1 MIHWISP
8 NPIGVYTLIRREI
21 NRTFR
26 VAIQTLVSPL
36 MSATLFIIVFGHVV
50 GSRIE
55 TIGGV
60 SYLHF
65 VFPGILAMNVLTSA
79 FSHASS
85 AVYFARFIKSIQE
98 ILVAPLS
105 YMEMIAGYVLSAI
118 VRGLMVGALILL
130 VGIALG
136 AVSMFSIMLFFV
148 YLVAICAL
156 FALLGIITG
165 LASKNF
171 EQLNILSTFVIM
183 PFSFLGGM
191 FYTLDMLPRTAQIVT
206 LFNPFFYMIDGIRYS
221 MTGIHSASLAVGGV
235 VIGGIVIALFTLVWY
250 LFKSGWRIRE

>member
-1 MIHWISP
+1 MTWISP
-8 NPIGVYTLIRREI
+8 NPIGVYTLIRREVE
-21 NRTFR
+21 RTFR
-26 VAIQTLVSPL
+26 VVIQTLFSPL
-36 MSATLFIIVFGHVV
+36 VSATLFIVVFGHVV

-55 TIGGV
+55 SIGGV

-105 YMEMIAGYVLSAI
+105 YMEMVAGYVISAVI
-118 VRGLMVGALILL
+118 RGVLVGGCILL
-130 VGIALG
+130 VGTLLG
-136 AVSMFSIMLFFV
+136 AVSMFSIVLFFV
-148 YLVAICAL
+148 YLIAICAL

-191 FYTLDMLPRTAQIVT
+191 FYTLNMLPPFAQKIT
-206 LFNPFFYMIDGIRYS
+206 LFNPFFYMIDGIRYN
-221 MTGIHSASLAVGGV
+221 MTGIHSAPIALGAF
-235 VIGGIVIALFTLVWY
+235 VIGTILVVLFITVWY
-250 LFKSGWRIRE
+250 LFSTVWRIRD